1 MALTAL
7 TVAFLAFVSEVVPE
21 HCPAGIRKWTPN
33 STFANLYAPFDCPK
47 PDDPSENIYCCGML
61 SFRFC
66 CPKKCGD
73 YDFSCPRPD
82 PPLIWPD
89 NTDSGT
95 YDSGDYYDSDSDDS
109 GISTG
114 GRAILVAVFLA
125 VTCGVVICCRGAYN
139 REEEL
144 NRAMTSDGYVTTY
157 VDGTTLSSPGRVR
170 GRTQASAAD
179 GTVIHPTVHVHPRSS
194 DQHSDRARA
203 DPPSAPPTQNFYP
216 PDPPPFA
223 PPPSAPP
230 FAPPPSA
237 PPSVPP
243 PFAPAPP
250 YPPGPAA
257 PSAPFSDEPPPYDV
271 ATSFPTVN
279 PQDP

>member
-47 PDDPSENIYCCGML
+47 PEDSSENIYCCGML

-66 CPKKCGD
+66 CPTKCGD

-109 GISTG
+109 GFSTG
-114 GRAILVAVFLA
+114 GMAILAVVVLA
-125 VTCGVVICCRGAYN
+125 VSCTVMMCCRNAYN

-194 DQHSDRARA
+194 DPPSGTRA
-203 DPPSAPPTQNFYP
+203 DPP
-216 PDPPPFA
+216 
-223 PPPSAPP
+223 
-230 FAPPPSA
+230 
-237 PPSVPP
+237 
-243 PFAPAPP
+243 
-250 YPPGPAA
+250 
-257 PSAPFSDEPPPYDV
+257 
-271 ATSFPTVN
+271 
-279 PQDP
+279 